1 MRALIMAGG
10 AGSRLGLGEKPL
22 LSLCNRPMISYVIDA
37 FCACGCEVVV
47 AVSPRTPMTR
57 NWCRAN
63 GVDQFCAAGVNFIE
77 DMEETVSALGETR
90 PLFVS
95 VSDIPCINADLL
107 FRIQKDYIRSG
118 MDACSVW
125 VPVDLVQSCRGGVTY
140 RQNIR
145 GTDACPAGVN
155 ILRGDRIG
163 EQQEELQLVIP
174 DPRLAIN
181 VNTPADRDAAGR
193 FLEQHSV

>member
-10 AGSRLGLGEKPL
+10 AGTRLGLGEKPL
-22 LSLCNRPMISYVIDA
+22 ISLCNRPMISYVIDA

-63 GVDQFCAAGVNFIE
+63 GIDHFCAAGANFIL
-77 DMEETVSALGETR
+77 DMEEAVSGLDETR

-95 VSDIPCINADLL
+95 VSDIPCINAELL
-107 FRIQKDYIRSG
+107 FRIQKEYLQSG

-125 VPVDLVQSCRGGVTY
+125 VPVDLVQFYRGGVTY
-140 RQNIR
+140 RQTIHD
-145 GTDACPAGVN
+145 TDACPAGVN

-174 DPRLAIN
+174 DLRLAIN
-181 VNTPADRDAAGR
+181 VNTPADHDAAGR
-193 FLEQHSV
+193 FLEQHSG